1 MEPIKPIDASVPQST
16 DPSAS
21 SQIALQSKN
30 KKSLLFAVTT
40 ILLVAVAVA
49 VAGYVYF
56 ISPQVADHKKLQQMT
71 EQADRVNQIKKI
83 VEGGDMAA
91 LSRDDYSLYLQSPF
105 DIKKYLA
112 EDEIYTTAGAFTI
125 SMGDEIRDDLVI
137 AGPKVYFEGLY
148 FFVDSAVTK
157 DGKNI
162 ITGDSFEGQKKSIFT
177 EVDGYEKVNE
187 EDGGAYWFGERGLRL
202 GHSIS
207 DIASI
212 SGKIVVPFY
221 ENAESVMITAG
232 DTEKTLAS
240 GVLSAISFSGSE
252 FSANYSGKLPLALIK
267 AYDAAGTELK
277 YKTQSIFGQE
287 HSVIDGE
294 YDGVPH
300 TVRITFGSLNDIDI
314 PFSWQLPAVKQAE
327 PVETVQP
334 KAEEKPEVIWSPVA
348 DAQEKKDLQQ
358 AIGALTKLFQDGDIK
373 GVIEYAKIAKLSI
386 SSESAGKP
394 EEELK
399 KEVAW
404 MADTIMKSTAAQ
416 IASNTSVLYEKAL
429 NPSKEQVWAVSG
441 VPAIDP
447 FFEEPITLI
456 FYLKKINGTLYVVDF
471 QNE

>member
-1 MEPIKPIDASVPQST
+1 MEPIKPIDASVSQST
-16 DPSAS
+16 NPAIS
-21 SQIALQSKN
+21 SQATLGVKN
-30 KKSLLFAVTT
+30 KKSLLFAVAT
-40 ILLVAVAVA
+40 ILFVAIG
-49 VAGYVYF
+49 VAGYIYF

-83 VEGGDMAA
+83 VEGGDMAG
-91 LSRDDYSLYLQSPF
+91 LSRDDYSLYLQSLF

-125 SMGDEIRDDLVI
+125 SMGDEIRSDLVI
-137 AGPKVYFEGLY
+137 VGPKLFSDELY
-148 FFVDSAVTK
+148 ILINSAVKK
-157 DGKNI
+157 DGTTI
-162 ITGDSFEGQKKSIFT
+162 LAEDSFEDQKKNMFT
-177 EVDGYEKVNE
+177 EVEKYEEIRE
-187 EDGGAYWFGERGLRL
+187 EDGGIYWLGERRLSL
-202 GHSIS
+202 GHPMS
-207 DIASI
+207 DVASI
-212 SGKIVVPFY
+212 GGNIVIPFY
-221 ENAESVMITAG
+221 ENAESVVITAG
-232 DTEKTLAS
+232 DTEKTLTS

-252 FSANYSGKLPLALIK
+252 FSANYSGTLQLASMT
-267 AYDAAGTELK
+267 AYDTTGNELT
-277 YKTQSIFGQE
+277 YAQRSTFGEE
-287 HSVIDGE
+287 HSEISGT

-300 TVRITFGSLNDIDI
+300 TVRITFGSPNDIDI
-314 PFSWQLPAVKQAE
+314 PFSWQLPVVKQTA

-334 KAEEKPEVIWSPVA
+334 KPEEKTEVIWSPVT

-358 AIGALTKLFQDGDIK
+358 AIGALTKLFQEGDIK

-394 EEELK
+394 EDELK

-404 MADTIMKSTAAQ
+404 MASTIMKSTAAE
-416 IASNTSVLYEKAL
+416 IAASTRVLYEKAL

-456 FYLKKINGTLYVVDF
+456 FYLKKINGALYVVDF